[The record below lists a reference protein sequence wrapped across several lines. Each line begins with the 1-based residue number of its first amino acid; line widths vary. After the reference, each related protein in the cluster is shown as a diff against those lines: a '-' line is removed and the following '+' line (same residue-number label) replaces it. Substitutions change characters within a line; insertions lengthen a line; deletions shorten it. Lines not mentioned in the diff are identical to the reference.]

1 MKYFCDYTIQ
11 KLSSIR
17 PQISAFTPF
26 NLQRKWLNRN
36 DSFWLGLTEN
46 TQVTKMYYAIFLP
59 RPIPEGKG
67 RGQHAVIKLQ
77 VRIQGM
83 MTKSLSFDWS
93 MRISLVIFVVLP
105 LVRIY

>member
-11 KLSSIR
+11 KPSSIR

-77 VRIQGM
+77 VQS
-83 MTKSLSFDWS
+83 TSSSSLSFDWS